1 MALVGGGFGMTV
13 SFLDNGMNQVT
24 REYIMDLDIVTYT
37 DAAAEAALMIP
48 RIVGVT
54 NASIPQY
61 RVFQIF
67 SENALTIPGT
77 GVQVENQASI
87 TALLTTPGNKQ
98 ANINIPAPKPEIFVA
113 MSGKQANIVNTAY
126 PALVTFT
133 DSFLI
138 AGKFT
143 ISDGEEI
150 SRLVDGK
157 RVHKRSNKG

>member
-1 MALVGGGFGMTV
+1 MALIAGGFGMTV

-24 REYIMDLDIVTYT
+24 REYIMDPDVATYT
-37 DAAAEAALMIP
+37 DAAAEAVLMIG
-48 RIVGVT
+48 RIVPVT
-54 NASIPQY
+54 DASIPQY

-67 SENALTIPGT
+67 SENALTIPGS
-77 GVQVENQASI
+77 GVQVENQASV

-98 ANINIPAPKPEIFVA
+98 ANINIPAPKPALFVSI
-113 MSGKQANIVNTAY
+113 SGKQANVVNTENA
-126 PALVTFT
+126 ALVAFT
-133 DSFLI
+133 DSFKI

>member
-1 MALVGGGFGMTV
+1 MTLVGGGFGMTV

-24 REYIMDLDIVTYT
+24 REYMMDPDIVTYE
-37 DAAAEAALMIP
+37 DAAAAAVPLIP
-48 RIVGVT
+48 KVVAVT
-54 NASIPQY
+54 DASIPQY
-61 RVFQIF
+61 RVFQVF
-67 SENALTIPGT
+67 SENALVIPAS

-87 TALLTTPGNKQ
+87 TALLTTPGNEQ
-98 ANINIPAPKPEIFVA
+98 ANINIPAPKPAMFVA
-113 MSGKQANIVNTAY
+113 LSGKQANIVNTTW

-138 AGKFT
+138 AGSFT

>member
-24 REYIMDLDIVTYT
+24 REYMMDPDIATYD
-37 DAAAEAALMIP
+37 DAAAAAAGMIP
-48 RIVGVT
+48 DIVAVT
-54 NASIPQY
+54 DASIPQY
-61 RVFQIF
+61 RVFQVF
-67 SENALTIPGT
+67 SENALVIPAS

-98 ANINIPAPKPEIFVA
+98 ANINIPAPKPAMFVA
-113 MSGKQANIVNTAY
+113 LSGKQANIVNTGWA
-126 PALVTFT
+126 PLVTFT
-133 DSFLI
+133 DNFLI
-138 AGKFT
+138 AGDFN

>member
-54 NASIPQY
+54 DASLPQY

-67 SENALTIPGT
+67 SENALTIPAS

-98 ANINIPAPKPEIFVA
+98 ANINIPAPKPALFVA
-113 MSGKQANIVNTAY
+113 LSGKQANIVNTGY
-126 PALVTFT
+126 GPLVTFT
-133 DSFLI
+133 DSFLV

>member
-24 REYIMDLDIVTYT
+24 REYLMDPDIVTYT
-37 DAAAEAALMIP
+37 DAAAEAVAMIP
-48 RIVGVT
+48 KVAAVSD
-54 NASIPQY
+54 ASLPQY

-67 SENALTIPGT
+67 SENALTIPGS

-98 ANINIPAPKPEIFVA
+98 ANINIPAPKPAIFVST
-113 MSGKQANIVNTAY
+113 SGKQANIVDTEN
-126 PALVTFT
+126 PALVAFT
-133 DSFLI
+133 DSFKV

-150 SRLVDGK
+150 TRLVDGK
-157 RVHKRSNKG
+157 RVHKKSNKG